1 MAYKITLIGLV
12 CLFKEP
18 GGGRQMLLPDGRNPQ
33 EGIDPHFAK
42 LIVPAAQVRN
52 GEGWHKGVSLLNG
65 QLLFEF
71 QAKSTITFEDAD
83 VDDVTNVDFIAD
95 ERGLPQLDAFAPD
108 HNFPID
114 PATADTILQ
123 FRIRRGRLT
132 TYRFPG
138 SKDDSQ
144 DVALIS
150 QVEVPHYGTITMNV
164 DAEDGPK
171 MLKVEPDTEI
181 IIANVSSASLDISAK
196 SESHFRIYEKLVA
209 DAAIHLNSPQGTEL
223 GIPKLVSDH
232 PFFTKPNIIGLGAEC
247 SNGGGKP
254 PAGQP
259 PGQ

>member
-18 GGGRQMLLPDGRNPQ
+18 GGGRQMLLPDGRNPG

-52 GEGWHKGVSLLNG
+52 GEGWHNGVSLLNG

-71 QAKSTITFEDAD
+71 QAKSTITFEEAD
-83 VDDVTNVDFIAD
+83 VEDAANVDFIAD
-95 ERGLPQLDAFAPD
+95 ERGLPQLDDFAPD
-108 HNFPID
+108 HKFPID

-123 FRIRRGRLT
+123 FRIRRGRLA

-138 SKDDSQ
+138 SKDDSEK
-144 DVALIS
+144 VALIS
-150 QVEVPHYGTITMNV
+150 QVEVPHYGTITLNV
-164 DAEDGPK
+164 DSEDGPK
-171 MLKVEPDTEI
+171 MLKLEPETEI
-181 IIANVSSASLDISAK
+181 IVANVSPGSFEFVEHE
-196 SESHFRIYEKLVA
+196 ESHFRIYEKLVN
-209 DAAIHLNSPQGTEL
+209 DTIHLTSPAGTPL

-247 SNGGGKP
+247 SNGGSKP
-254 PAGQP
+254 PGGQP